1 MVIAL
6 AATAAAA
13 LVQAMVTDGWDG
25 VRHKI
30 ARLFGRG
37 QPDSSTERRLQ
48 DSWAQLTSAQPS
60 ELAQVQAQLTSQ
72 WETRLADL
80 LADHPDAAGEL
91 EDLVQQIQVST
102 ATASD
107 HAFAARDV
115 RMQADRGGVTAGVIH
130 GPVSTGPTRP
140 GPVSS

>member
-1 MVIAL
+1 
-6 AATAAAA
+6 
-13 LVQAMVTDGWDG
+13 MVTDGWDG
-25 VRHKI
+25 VRNRI

-37 QPDSSTERRLQ
+37 QPDASIERRLQ
-48 DSWAQLTSAQPS
+48 ESWALLAAAGPG
-60 ELAQVQAQLTSQ
+60 ELAPVQAQLASQ

-107 HAFAARDV
+107 HSFAARDV
-115 RMQADRGGVTAGVIH
+115 QMNADRGGVNAGAIH
-130 GPVSTGPTRP
+130 GSVSTGPTKP
-140 GPVSS
+140 GPASS